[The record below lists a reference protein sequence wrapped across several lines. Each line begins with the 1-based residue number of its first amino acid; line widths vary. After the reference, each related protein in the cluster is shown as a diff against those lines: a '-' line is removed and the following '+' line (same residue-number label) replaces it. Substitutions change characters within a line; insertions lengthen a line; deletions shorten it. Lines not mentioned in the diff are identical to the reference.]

1 MAQLKIILYSKLQRK
16 RIIYKD
22 TDGVMTSEIEKT
34 LMSQCKIL
42 DLRHTG
48 ARIEVCDKT
57 RTALLALQNKYDK
70 ASKSHIRK
78 LMGFL
83 KGLTDG
89 DFFYYFNEEKTSVVE
104 RRTAID
110 CLKTIKNGNPY
121 SAILHNRI
129 FSCYSQMNI
138 MFEMFSFG
146 YDDLEEWIGEPDENK
161 RICRFCGKSV
171 PSVSFKK
178 IAHAI
183 QDALGNKLLFC
194 YEECDTCNHDL
205 AMVEDQFRILMDFR
219 RSIFRIPRK
228 GTTKAAK
235 VVGKD
240 FIIVPDTKG
249 DPIMYL
255 MKDNIEKSIDA
266 TKPFVHHFELKSPIV
281 NEQMYKALCK
291 MVVDMLPSCE
301 LQHFKNTIEWIK
313 SEDFMP
319 DTLPSIWLINLP
331 CNNPVFKQPILDV
344 FLNNRQTSQKAP
356 YCTGIVW
363 LYDIAYIFI
372 VPLVDVDAGQYKYD
386 KDLEG
391 HWIFM
396 KKWLDLYQ
404 WQQQDTCNYNQST
417 AWVNWKVN
425 PNADN
430 IKILPKDNEIF
441 KECQHKNGCIPEV
454 PMPDFDS
461 TLLSVVHTPNVSFTQ
476 LYTGTICDND
486 LKDVTQHI
494 AGPSFVIN
502 TDKEIIKVRLSIEAN
517 DTTDRI
523 KYFKCEFSI
532 DIHVEKFNEYV
543 MITNDDDTI
552 SFAFHYQLRD
562 CLLDYALRQSEIEMS
577 KQRKNTSFEKCSL
590 DKLCVSQDRLASKT
604 VYFLPIG
611 NHYMKIEDTQIHGK
625 EYE

>member
-1 MAQLKIILYSKLQRK
+1 MAQLKVILYSKLQRK

-22 TDGVMTSEIEKT
+22 TDGVMISEIEKT

-89 DFFYYFNEEKTSVVE
+89 DFFYFFNEEKSSVVE

-110 CLKTIKNGNPY
+110 CLRVIKNDFPY
-121 SAILHNRI
+121 SATLHNYI
-129 FSCYSQMNI
+129 FSRYSQMNI
-138 MFEMFSFG
+138 MFEILSFG
-146 YDDLEEWIGEPDENK
+146 YDELEEWTGEPDENK

-255 MKDNIEKSIDA
+255 MKENIADSIDT
-266 TKPFVHHFELKSPIV
+266 TKPFVHHFELKSPVV

-291 MVVDMLPSCE
+291 MVIDMLPTCE
-301 LQHFKNTIEWIK
+301 LPHFKNTIEWIK
-313 SEDFMP
+313 SKDFMP

-344 FLNNRQTSQKAP
+344 FINNRHTPQKAP

-372 VPLVDVDAGQYKYD
+372 RKLFVP
-386 KDLEG
+386 
-391 HWIFM
+391 F
-396 KKWLDLYQ
+396 
-404 WQQQDTCNYNQST
+404 CNLT
-417 AWVNWKVN
+417 A
-425 PNADN
+425 
-430 IKILPKDNEIF
+430 
-441 KECQHKNGCIPEV
+441 
-454 PMPDFDS
+454 
-461 TLLSVVHTPNVSFTQ
+461 
-476 LYTGTICDND
+476 
-486 LKDVTQHI
+486 
-494 AGPSFVIN
+494 
-502 TDKEIIKVRLSIEAN
+502 
-517 DTTDRI
+517 
-523 KYFKCEFSI
+523 
-532 DIHVEKFNEYV
+532 
-543 MITNDDDTI
+543 
-552 SFAFHYQLRD
+552 
-562 CLLDYALRQSEIEMS
+562 
-577 KQRKNTSFEKCSL
+577 
-590 DKLCVSQDRLASKT
+590 
-604 VYFLPIG
+604 
-611 NHYMKIEDTQIHGK
+611 
-625 EYE
+625 